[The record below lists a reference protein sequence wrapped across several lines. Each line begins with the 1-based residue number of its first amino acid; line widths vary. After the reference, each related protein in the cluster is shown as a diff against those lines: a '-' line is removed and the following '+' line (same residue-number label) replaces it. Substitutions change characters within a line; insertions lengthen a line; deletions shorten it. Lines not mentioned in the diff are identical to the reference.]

1 MDMADGHM
9 AHALP
14 TRQYALHSIDTSRA
28 PTWHQHDP
36 TSSCTTFRGR
46 AGSLVAVSLEP
57 GVLPY
62 LLRSPCVLRRREPH
76 GASTHSA
83 SYVGG
88 IDRVAKRRV
97 PSGRARKHR
106 DDRGHG

>member
-57 GVLPY
+57 GVSLICSGLFACSGDASRTAQARTAHRTSAGSIELPSVAY
-62 LLRSPCVLRRREPH
+62 RPVAL
-76 GASTHSA
+76 ASIGT
-83 SYVGG
+83 
-88 IDRVAKRRV
+88 
-97 PSGRARKHR
+97 
-106 DDRGHG
+106 